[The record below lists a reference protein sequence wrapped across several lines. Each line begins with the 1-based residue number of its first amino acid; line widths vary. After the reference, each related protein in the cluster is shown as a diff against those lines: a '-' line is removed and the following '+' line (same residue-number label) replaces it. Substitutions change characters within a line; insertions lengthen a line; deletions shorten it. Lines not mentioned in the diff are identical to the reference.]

1 MSYRPLTLYYPDD
14 DESSDGG
21 SIGAPHAPM
30 SVANEAC
37 GRRDSGSDRFSIDSN
52 LLEDIDNEEFDDPM
66 LYAAK
71 YNPLGLRVEKG
82 KRVGVDSDDESDG
95 DGEHMG
101 FDRDYGNVRAGQMRG
116 ALNEDEH
123 SIGSDDDYAP
133 ANVSNV
139 PKQFSRNDAEFDA
152 MVPTSSSTGGH
163 LFNAGEDADAF
174 DPVAAQEAEHQKG
187 ARALAKAE
195 KRVGT
200 KAVESKRLV
209 AESLAKARA
218 VKGKD
223 IGASAAR
230 QFYTGKAKQEAAKG
244 GVGVPEEMKAETR
257 AKGKKALVSLAL
269 RDGTKETA
277 GTKLQRAMKYSEE
290 IRNDV
295 ARAVEGKDR
304 KQVLAELKAR
314 GAPRAAAAASGGG
327 AAASAA
333 VADKGVAR
341 AQTALVKEGK
351 TPEEVKSL
359 TTRVNSTLRRAAVVA
374 FIAKAGKKASAAN
387 IIKRFF
393 KDIVNTKA
401 EAALIR
407 QLIAKKMALERE
419 GRSAEEMSIAQ
430 SGGGRA
436 APASGG
442 GKSEASTMVAGGGGA
457 ATAVETKASSP
468 AAARGASVANLAE
481 GVDVG
486 AGRMLSFDGKTL
498 KLDGE
503 AIRSGTTPERLEEIK
518 TLITQVRETFKG
530 DEATVG
536 VLVGKLTDLKYYTQ
550 ARINKAKKGGGGG
563 GKK

>member
-14 DESSDGG
+14 DDSSSDGG

-30 SVANEAC
+30 SVANEGC

-66 LYAAK
+66 LRPPI

-101 FDRDYGNVRAGQMRG
+101 FDRDYGNVRARQMRG

-152 MVPTSSSTGGH
+152 MVPTSSSTGNH

-195 KRVGT
+195 KRVGA

-244 GVGVPEEMKAETR
+244 GIGVPAVIKKGGEILPETTAETR
-257 AKGKKALVSLAL
+257 AKGRKALTKLAL
-269 RDGTKETA
+269 AVGTKEGVRATQQRVYKTSIGVREERQTA
-277 GTKLQRAMKYSEE
+277 EALKAKHEAMKELKS
-290 IRNDV
+290 RGM
-295 ARAVEGKDR
+295 ARAEK
-304 KQVLAELKAR
+304 
-314 GAPRAAAAASGGG
+314 
-327 AAASAA
+327 
-333 VADKGVAR
+333 
-341 AQTALVKEGK
+341 ALVKEGK
-351 TPEEVKSL
+351 TFEEVKRFA
-359 TTRVNSTLRRAAVVA
+359 TRINSTLRKAAVVA
-374 FIAKAGKKASAAN
+374 FIAKAAEKGKKASAAN

-442 GKSEASTMVAGGGGA
+442 GKSEASTMIAGGGGA

-468 AAARGASVANLAE
+468 AAAHGASVANLAE
-481 GVDVG
+481 GVDIG

-518 TLITQVRETFKG
+518 TLITQVKETFKG
-530 DEATVG
+530 DEATVR
-536 VLVGKLTDLKYYTQ
+536 VLVAKLTRLKYDTQ
-550 ARINKAKKGGGGG
+550 GRINQAQKGGGGG

>member
-1 MSYRPLTLYYPDD
+1 MSYRPLTLYYPEDD
-14 DESSDGG
+14 DSSSDGG
-21 SIGAPHAPM
+21 SLGAPHAPM

-37 GRRDSGSDRFSIDSN
+37 GRRDSDSDRFSIDSN

-66 LYAAK
+66 LRPPI

-101 FDRDYGNVRAGQMRG
+101 FDRDYGNVRARQMRG

-139 PKQFSRNDAEFDA
+139 PKQFSRNDAEFDG
-152 MVPTSSSTGGH
+152 MVPTSSSTGNH

-187 ARALAKAE
+187 ARAMVKAE
-195 KRVGT
+195 KRVGA

-209 AESLAKARA
+209 AESLAKAR
-218 VKGKD
+218 KGNSVQD
-223 IGASAAR
+223 RLQRAGLEREAR
-230 QFYTGKAKQEAAKG
+230 TAAAKG

-269 RDGTKETA
+269 REGTKETA
-277 GTKLQRAMKYSEE
+277 GTKLQRAMKTSEE
-290 IRNDV
+290 LRGSVKEAV
-295 ARAVEGKDR
+295 ASRGK
-304 KQVLAELKAR
+304 KEVLAELKSR
-314 GAPRAAAAASGGG
+314 GM
-327 AAASAA
+327 
-333 VADKGVAR
+333 AR
-341 AQTALVKEGK
+341 AEKALVKEGK

-359 TTRVNSTLRRAAVVA
+359 VSRVNTTLRKAAVGA

-387 IIKRFF
+387 IIKNFF

-401 EAALIR
+401 EGALIR
-407 QLIAKKMALERE
+407 QLIAKKMALERA

-430 SGGGRA
+430 SGGG
-436 APASGG
+436 GG
-442 GKSEASTMVAGGGGA
+442 GGGGDKSEASTMVAGGAGA

-468 AAARGASVANLAE
+468 PLARSASVADLETGINLT
-481 GVDVG
+481 GGNVLTIKKVG
-486 AGRMLSFDGKTL
+486 RYERLVV
-498 KLDGE
+498 DGE
-503 AIRSGTTPERLEEIK
+503 ALTSGNTTMAEIDALIAKVK
-518 TLITQVRETFKG
+518 TSLAEDDPLRK
-530 DEATVG
+530 
-536 VLVGKLTDLKYYTQ
+536 VLVGSKT
-550 ARINKAKKGGGGG
+550 KGFSG
-563 GKK
+563 GKITRLRFEIRAKAAK